1 MIDSSAHCTIAPK
14 SQHQKPEQAW
24 REDCDARSCRYY
36 DAGMLQRHMDD
47 LEHLLEEGD
56 TFSLIFR
63 LRGGLQRVNFGLL
76 QEGSVS
82 YSVTQLLTHS
92 VTQLLKSLI

>member
-1 MIDSSAHCTIAPK
+1 MHHRAEIPTSKT
-14 SQHQKPEQAW
+14 EQAW

-82 YSVTQLLTHS
+82 YSVTHS
-92 VTQLLKSLI
+92 LSYLFTQLLKSLI